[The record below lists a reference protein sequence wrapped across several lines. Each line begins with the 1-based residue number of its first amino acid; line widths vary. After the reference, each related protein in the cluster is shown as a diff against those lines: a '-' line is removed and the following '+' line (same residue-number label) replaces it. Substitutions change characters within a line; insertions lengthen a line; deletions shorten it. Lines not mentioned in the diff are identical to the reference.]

1 MPRGFAIIL
10 AIYLAG
16 RLVNRIDARFVM
28 ATGMILIGI
37 AQGMMISFS
46 LQMDEWP
53 VIISGLVQGF
63 GLGLVM
69 VPMNLLAFATLP
81 PEVRTSGAAAW
92 SLSRNIGGSVMI
104 AMFTALVA
112 RNLQVSHSDLA
123 GELSMIR
130 YPFLQGGMA
139 EQFGFQ
145 SQNALMMIDLEVNR
159 QALMVSYI
167 DSYWLMTV
175 MAFVLVPMTLL
186 LRVQKNHAK
195 PHEAMVME

>member
-1 MPRGFAIIL
+1 
-10 AIYLAG
+10 
-16 RLVNRIDARFVM
+16 
-28 ATGMILIGI
+28 
-37 AQGMMISFS
+37 
-46 LQMDEWP
+46 
-53 VIISGLVQGF
+53 
-63 GLGLVM
+63 M